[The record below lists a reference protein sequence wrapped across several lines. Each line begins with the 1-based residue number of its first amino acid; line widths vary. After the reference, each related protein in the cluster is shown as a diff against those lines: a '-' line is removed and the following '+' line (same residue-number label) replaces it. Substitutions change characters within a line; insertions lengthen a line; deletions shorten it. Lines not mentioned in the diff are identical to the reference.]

1 MLLVTYI
8 NLYNKS
14 VMDTLFLVEWSKDHV
29 LTVVAVIITLVLVY
43 HYIIERDKV
52 VKLSKKYRS
61 SIFETQSKIFLNATQ
76 YLIDGNKDLAI
87 KEFLNA
93 VDLNR
98 ETIETYFA
106 LGGLFRSNGEIEKAI
121 SIHRSLI
128 ARENISESTRLQG
141 LKELAVDFDKGGFI
155 DKAIETYKD
164 VLKINRDQQDV
175 IQALCRIYED
185 IEDWDQAYNYRI
197 MLSKVGHVNQSETIS
212 HILVQKAKALFEKGQ
227 FKACAEEIEDAF
239 RFAPSVSAKILRLKL
254 FLVQGK
260 MEDAKG
266 VLLELLKEHP
276 MYASFIFV
284 SLEEF
289 NNNLPEKQEYLERLK
304 QLKAYFL
311 DLKDLDLMSSPS
323 VVLSKIRL
331 LKSSSRITD
340 AFELLDY
347 WMKNHGQ
354 SDVLKVEYIKL
365 LIEVNKTD
373 EALGQTKQLLNNL
386 HSTLTRHY
394 CAQCGYNSDDIFW
407 RCPQCHNWET
417 IQFRWKV

>member
-1 MLLVTYI
+1 MEYAFLL
-8 NLYNKS
+8 
-14 VMDTLFLVEWSKDHV
+14 EWGKNHA
-29 LTVVAVIITLVLVY
+29 LTVVAVVITLVLIY
-43 HYIIERDKV
+43 HYVIERDKA
-52 VKLSKKYRS
+52 VKLSKKYRN
-61 SIFETQSKIFLNATQ
+61 SIFEAQSRIFLNATQ
-76 YLIDGNKDLAI
+76 YLIEGNKDLAI

-128 ARENISESTRLQG
+128 ARESISESTRLQA
-141 LKELAVDFDKGGFI
+141 LKELALDFDKGGFI

-175 IQALCRIYED
+175 IHSLCRIYED

-197 MLSKVGHVNQSETIS
+197 MLSKVGHENQSETIS

-227 FKACAEEIEDAF
+227 FKACAEELEDAF
-239 RFAPSVSAKILRLKL
+239 RFAPSVSAKILRLRL
-254 FLVQGK
+254 FLVLGK
-260 MEDAKG
+260 MEDANG
-266 VLLELLKEHP
+266 LLLELLKEHP
-276 MYASFIFV
+276 MYATFIFV
-284 SLEEF
+284 SLEVF
-289 NNNLPEKQEYLERLK
+289 NPMLPQAEEYKTRLQ
-304 QLKAYFL
+304 QLKDYFL
-311 DLKDLDLMSSPS
+311 ALNDLDLMTFPS

-331 LKSSSRITD
+331 LKDLKKSD
-340 AFELLDY
+340 AAFDLLDG

-354 SDVLKVEYIKL
+354 SDVLKVEYIKI
-365 LIEVNKTD
+365 LIEVGKVD
-373 EALGQTKQLLNNL
+373 EALHQTKGLLNNL
-386 HSTLTRHY
+386 HSSLTRHY
-394 CAQCGYNSDDIFW
+394 CSQCGYNSDEIFW

>member
-1 MLLVTYI
+1 MEYTILLHWAKEHLLEV
-8 NLYNKS
+8 
-14 VMDTLFLVEWSKDHV
+14 VV
-29 LTVVAVIITLVLVY
+29 LSITLVFFY
-43 HYIIERDKV
+43 HYVIERNRA
-52 VKLSKKYRS
+52 VKLSRKYRN
-61 SIFETQSKIFLNATQ
+61 SIFETQSKIFLSATQ
-76 YLIDGNKDLAI
+76 YLIEGNKDLAI

-141 LKELAVDFDKGGFI
+141 LKELALDFDKGGFI

-175 IQALCRIYED
+175 IHALCRIFED

-197 MLSKVGHVNQSETIS
+197 MLSKVGQENQSETIS

-227 FKACAEEIEDAF
+227 FKACAEELEDAF

-254 FLVQGK
+254 FLVLGK
-260 MEDAKG
+260 MEDANG
-266 VLLELLKEHP
+266 LLLELLKEHP
-276 MYASFIFV
+276 MYAAFIFV
-284 SLEEF
+284 SLDGF
-289 NNNLPEKQEYLERLK
+289 NSKLPQKDEYYQRL
-304 QLKAYFL
+304 QTLKDYFL
-311 DLKDLDLMSSPS
+311 ALNDIDLMSSPS

-331 LKSSSRITD
+331 LKDQKKTTA
-340 AFELLDY
+340 AFDLLDV
-347 WMKNHGQ
+347 WMRSHGQ
-354 SDVLKVEYIKL
+354 SDVLRVEYIKI
-365 LIEVNKTD
+365 LIEVGKVE
-373 EALGQTKQLLNNL
+373 EALQQTKGLLNNL
-386 HSTLTRHY
+386 HSSLTRHY
-394 CAQCGYNSDDIFW
+394 CSQCGYNSDEIFW